1 MASLQVRE
9 LPEPLYQK
17 LVEVARREHRSIA
30 QQAIIVLAEGL
41 NVSLS
46 YKDKRRD
53 VIRVIRE
60 DAEALAKYNLSDPVK
75 MIRADR
81 DR

>member
-17 LVEVARREHRSIA
+17 LVEAARREHRSIA
-30 QQAIIVLAEGL
+30 QQAIILLAEGL

-60 DAEALAKYNLSDPVK
+60 DAESLAKYNLSDPVE

>member
-17 LVEVARREHRSIA
+17 LVETAQREHRSIA
-30 QQAIIVLAEGL
+30 QQAVVLLAEGL

-46 YKDKRRD
+46 YKEKRRKILEAVKND
-53 VIRVIRE
+53 TEYLGKFNVSNPIEMIRE
-60 DAEALAKYNLSDPVK
+60 DRN
-75 MIRADR
+75 R
-81 DR
+81 